1 MNPVEP
7 RPASPW
13 RDAVP
18 ELTIAGITV
27 AVVAIAAGAVAGWPA
42 VAAVAI
48 VVAALSM
55 VVLRGLVPRSAAQT
69 IRLTADKQTARA
81 ITGYAARR
89 SIVASSLTSRA
100 FYEADLRPILEHL
113 LAARLADHHGINLY
127 QDPAAARRVF
137 CRSRGDEAL
146 WAWVDPA
153 LVLRAEERDM
163 QRFGISRRTLARL
176 INRLE
181 QL

>member
-1 MNPVEP
+1 RRHPRRTACPGGRRQDRAGRCGAAADSRVLRGPVFQPPARCGPAGRGEPGAGRTGRRTRRGGRLVNPVEP

-89 SIVASSLTSRA
+89 SIVASSLT
-100 FYEADLRPILEHL
+100 
-113 LAARLADHHGINLY
+113 
-127 QDPAAARRVF
+127 
-137 CRSRGDEAL
+137 
-146 WAWVDPA
+146 
-153 LVLRAEERDM
+153 
-163 QRFGISRRTLARL
+163 
-176 INRLE
+176 
-181 QL
+181 